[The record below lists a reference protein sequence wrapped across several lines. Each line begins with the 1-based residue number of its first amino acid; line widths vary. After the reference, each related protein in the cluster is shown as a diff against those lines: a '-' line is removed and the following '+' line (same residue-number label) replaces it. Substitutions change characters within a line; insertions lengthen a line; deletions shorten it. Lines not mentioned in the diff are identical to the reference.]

1 MGEPLTLLPLGAPL
15 PTLVRRGTMEE
26 RVQALKTEPPEE
38 EERTGLGVAAR
49 TPQGEVVTDLQLP
62 GGTEV
67 QDTLVVFLGR
77 LLNVRVGGA
86 VEGLPHPERQQE
98 AVGEGGKLHLDK
110 RAGPMGLRTPE
121 VEAEGL
127 VLQT

>member
-1 MGEPLTLLPLGAPL
+1 M
-15 PTLVRRGTMEE
+15 
-26 RVQALKTEPPEE
+26 KTEPPEE

-86 VEGLPHPERQQE
+86 VATGEEGSLEVRVMVRASGEEELTETE
-98 AVGEGGKLHLDK
+98 ARLV
-110 RAGPMGLRTPE
+110 RAGSPSVAWAGKARAR
-121 VEAEGL
+121 EARG
-127 VLQT
+127 